1 MPAATYLGSSNWFG
15 GNSHFLGCFYPGVPT
30 KACQPSCSSLRATPS
45 PPQGYRG
52 FSTHKAAWSLLL
64 PRDIEAFQRT
74 MQPDLF
80 MSLKRDLALV
90 SYFSPFSNAKSIFPL
105 SLSSSS
111 SLNPLL
117 FFCRSFSKFM
127 WPRNGFKMLITSLKL
142 SPNLSTRLRK
152 LSGPWKRRKRS

>member
-1 MPAATYLGSSNWFG
+1 MDSRDEA
-15 GNSHFLGCFYPGVPT
+15 GVCRQQHTWAPQIELEGT
-30 KACQPSCSSLRATPS
+30 PISWDASIRESQRRHANHLAQALEQP
-45 PPQGYRG
+45 
-52 FSTHKAAWSLLL
+52 LLL

-142 SPNLSTRLRK
+142 SLNLSTRLRK
-152 LSGPWKRRKRS
+152 LSGP